1 VNFQSF
7 GPSIIFEK
15 VPVKPK
21 IDEPLKAI
29 RATSR
34 PPGRNLDTQLER
46 ARRAR
51 AFYVTLSKARHLC
64 PKIDLD
70 MDLAES
76 RLWMTS
82 EKRPV
87 GPDTQ
92 CCRGSASLSRPWA
105 PFHLILRPQNY
116 SASQASLPSPC
127 GTQNMSEYLPLCSP
141 A

>member
-1 VNFQSF
+1 VNFQSL
-7 GPSIIFEK
+7 GPSIIYEK
-15 VPVKPK
+15 VPFKAK
-21 IDEPLKAI
+21 IDEPLKTI

-34 PPGRNLDTQLER
+34 PPERNPDTQLER
-46 ARRAR
+46 ARRVR

-70 MDLAES
+70 MDRAES

-82 EKRPV
+82 EKRPPV

-105 PFHLILRPQNY
+105 PLHLILRPQDD
-116 SASQASLPSPC
+116 SATQAGLPFTMWHPK
-127 GTQNMSEYLPLCSP
+127 YL
-141 A
+141 